1 MLNIEQIIEIADNQV
16 FEHQGQH
23 LNDLQR
29 AILEGT
35 LQGRTYAD
43 IAKEHQHSEKYIKDS
58 ASKLWKSLSQ
68 AVGKKVNKF
77 NIKST
82 LGRCS
87 FRCSFSSTNIFTI
100 NSGNLFKESA
110 PSTEND
116 EIIYTK
122 EQIISHLDLKD
133 APEVS
138 DFYGRKVE
146 LSLLQQKILQEKCNL
161 INLLGIRGIGKT
173 ALALKLVDNI
183 KENFEFVIYKSLKSL
198 PSLTQLITETI
209 YPNDQVIQNNSSH
222 QLSQFKKAIEKHSYL
237 IIIDDVNCIFS
248 KHQVSGKY
256 QQGYEEYGNL
266 FKLLSTT
273 KHRSCLII
281 NSSEEIRELSK
292 PQTDHGHVFTLELL
306 GLGDD
311 GLNILKKF
319 GLKNEENYQKLLN
332 IYERNPQYL
341 QIIGYLIQE
350 LFAGDTNKFLQLEQ
364 PFIDIELRAFLEQ
377 SLDILTPSEV
387 ELLHFIASQKG
398 SILLSELENNYQVYE
413 PIVSSIQSLKRR
425 FLLSTQQIN
434 AEVSLEIS
442 PLIRKFY
449 HKLDYN

>member
-35 LQGRTYAD
+35 LQGRSYAD

-77 NIKST
+77 NVKST
-82 LGRCS
+82 LG
-87 FRCSFSSTNIFTI
+87 RCSFSSTNIFTI
-100 NSGNLFKESA
+100 NSGNIFKESA
-110 PSTEND
+110 PSPEND
-116 EIIYTK
+116 EIIHK
-122 EQIISHLDLKD
+122 QEQIISHLDLKD
-133 APEVS
+133 APEIG

-146 LSLLQQKILQEKCNL
+146 LSLLQQKILPGKCNL

-209 YPNDQVIQNNSSH
+209 YLNDQVIQDNSLH

-237 IIIDDVNCIFS
+237 IIIDDVNYIFS

-256 QQGYEEYGNL
+256 QQGCEEYGNL
-266 FKLLSTT
+266 FRLLSTT
-273 KHRSCLII
+273 KHRSCVII

-292 PQTDHGHVFTLELL
+292 PQNDHSHVFTLELL
-306 GLGDD
+306 GLDND
-311 GLNILKKF
+311 GVNILKKF

-332 IYERNPQYL
+332 IYQGNPQYL

-350 LFAGDTNKFLQLEQ
+350 LFAGDTNKFLQLDQ
-364 PFIDIELRAFLEQ
+364 PFIDIELTAFLEQ
-377 SLDILTPSEV
+377 SSDILTPLEV
-387 ELLHFIASQKG
+387 ELLHFIASQNG
-398 SILLSELENNYQVYE
+398 SILLSELENSHQVYE
-413 PIVSSIQSLKRR
+413 PILSSIQSLKRR
-425 FLLSTQQIN
+425 FLISTQQIN
-434 AEVSLEIS
+434 EELSLEIS
-442 PLIRKFY
+442 PVMRKFY

>member
-29 AILEGT
+29 AILEGI
-35 LQGRTYAD
+35 LQGRSYAD
-43 IAKEHQHSEKYIKDS
+43 IAKEHHHTAKYIKDS

-77 NIKST
+77 NVKST
-82 LGRCS
+82 LGK
-87 FRCSFSSTNIFTI
+87 CSFSSTNIFKGIQI
-100 NSGNLFKESA
+100 NSGNIFKESA
-110 PSTEND
+110 PSSEND
-116 EIIYTK
+116 EMIHK
-122 EQIISHLDLKD
+122 QEQITSHLDLKD
-133 APEVS
+133 APEIG
-138 DFYGRKVE
+138 DFYGRKLE
-146 LSLLQQKILQEKCNL
+146 LSLLQQKILQGKCNL
-161 INLLGIRGIGKT
+161 ITLLGIKGIGKT
-173 ALALKLVDNI
+173 ALALKLVDHI
-183 KENFEFVIYKSLKSL
+183 KESFEFVIYKSLKSL
-198 PSLTQLITETI
+198 PSLTQLITEII
-209 YPNDQVIQNNSSH
+209 YLNDQLIPGNSPH

-237 IIIDDVNCIFS
+237 IIIDDVNYIFS

-256 QQGYEEYGNL
+256 QPGYEEYGNL

-292 PQTDHGHVFTLELL
+292 SQNDHSHVFTLELL
-306 GLGDD
+306 GLDND
-311 GLNILKKF
+311 GVNILKKF
-319 GLKNEENYQKLLN
+319 GLKNEENYRKLLN
-332 IYERNPQYL
+332 IYQGTPQYL

-350 LFAGDTNKFLQLEQ
+350 LFAGDTNKFLQLDQ
-364 PFIDIELRAFLEQ
+364 PFLDIELTAFLEQ
-377 SLDILTPSEV
+377 SLDILPASEV
-387 ELLHFIASQKG
+387 ELLHFLASQKG
-398 SILLSELENNYQVYE
+398 SVLLSELENSYQVYE

-442 PLIRKFY
+442 SLIRKFY

>member
-23 LNDLQR
+23 LNDLRR

-35 LQGRTYAD
+35 LQGRSYAD
-43 IAKEHQHSEKYIKDS
+43 IATEQHHSEKYIKDS

-77 NIKST
+77 NVKST
-82 LGRCS
+82 LG
-87 FRCSFSSTNIFTI
+87 RCSFSSTNIFKGIQI

-110 PSTEND
+110 PSSEND
-116 EIIYTK
+116 QIIHK
-122 EQIISHLDLKD
+122 QEQITSHLDLKD
-133 APEVS
+133 APEIG

-146 LSLLQQKILQEKCNL
+146 LSLLQQKILQGKCNL
-161 INLLGIRGIGKT
+161 INLLGIKGIGKT
-173 ALALKLVDNI
+173 TLSLKLLDNI
-183 KENFEFVIYKSLKSL
+183 KENFQFVIYKSLKSL

-209 YPNDQVIQNNSSH
+209 YLNDQLIRDNSLH
-222 QLSQFKKAIEKHSYL
+222 QLSQFKKAIEKYSYL

-273 KHRSCLII
+273 KHQSCLII

-292 PQTDHGHVFTLELL
+292 PQNDHSHVFTLELL
-306 GLGDD
+306 GLDDD
-311 GLNILKKF
+311 GANILKKF

-332 IYERNPQYL
+332 IYQGTPQYL

-350 LFAGDTNKFLQLEQ
+350 LFAGDTNKFLQLDQ
-364 PFIDIELRAFLEQ
+364 PFIDIELTAFLEQ
-377 SLDILTPSEV
+377 SLDILPASEV
-387 ELLHFIASQKG
+387 ELLHFIASQNG
-398 SILLSELENNYQVYE
+398 SILLSELENNYQGYE
-413 PIVSSIQSLKRR
+413 SIVSSIQSLKRR

-442 PLIRKFY
+442 PVISKFY

>member
-1 MLNIEQIIEIADNQV
+1 VLNIEEIIEIADNQV
-16 FEHQGQH
+16 FEHQGHH

-35 LQGRTYAD
+35 LQGRSYAD

-77 NIKST
+77 NVKST
-82 LGRCS
+82 LG
-87 FRCSFSSTNIFTI
+87 RCSFSSTNIFTI
-100 NSGNLFKESA
+100 SDSLFKESA
-110 PSTEND
+110 PSSEND
-116 EIIYTK
+116 EIIHKK
-122 EQIISHLDLKD
+122 EQITSHIDLKD
-133 APEVS
+133 APEIG

-146 LSLLQQKILQEKCNL
+146 LSLLQQKIFQGKCNL
-161 INLLGIRGIGKT
+161 ITLLGIKGIGKT
-173 ALALKLVDNI
+173 ALALKLVDHI

-198 PSLTQLITETI
+198 PSLTQLITEIT
-209 YPNDQVIQNNSSH
+209 YPNDQLIPDNSPH

-237 IIIDDVNCIFS
+237 IIIDDVNSIFS

-281 NSSEEIRELSK
+281 NSSQETRELSK
-292 PQTDHGHVFTLELL
+292 PQNDHSHIFTLELL
-306 GLGDD
+306 GLDDD
-311 GLNILKKF
+311 GVNILKKF

-332 IYERNPQYL
+332 IYQVTPQYL

-350 LFAGDTNKFLQLEQ
+350 LFAGDTNKFLQLDQ
-364 PFIDIELRAFLEQ
+364 PFLEQ
-377 SLDILTPSEV
+377 SLDLLTPLEV
-387 ELLHFIASQKG
+387 
-398 SILLSELENNYQVYE
+398 
-413 PIVSSIQSLKRR
+413 
-425 FLLSTQQIN
+425 
-434 AEVSLEIS
+434 
-442 PLIRKFY
+442 
-449 HKLDYN
+449 

>member
-35 LQGRTYAD
+35 LQGRSYAD

-77 NIKST
+77 NVKST
-82 LGRCS
+82 LG
-87 FRCSFSSTNIFTI
+87 RCSFSSTNIFKGIQI
-100 NSGNLFKESA
+100 NSGNIFKESA
-110 PSTEND
+110 PSPEND
-116 EIIYTK
+116 EIIHKQEKIT
-122 EQIISHLDLKD
+122 SHLDLKD
-133 APEVS
+133 APEIG

-146 LSLLQQKILQEKCNL
+146 LSLLQQKILPGKCNL

-209 YPNDQVIQNNSSH
+209 YLNDQVIQDNSLH

-237 IIIDDVNCIFS
+237 IIIDDVNYIFS

-256 QQGYEEYGNL
+256 QQGCEEYGNL
-266 FKLLSTT
+266 FRLLSTT
-273 KHRSCLII
+273 KHRSCVII

-292 PQTDHGHVFTLELL
+292 PQNDHSHVFTLELL
-306 GLGDD
+306 GLDND
-311 GLNILKKF
+311 GVNILKKF

-332 IYERNPQYL
+332 IYQGNPQYL

-350 LFAGDTNKFLQLEQ
+350 LFAGDTNKFLQLDQ
-364 PFIDIELRAFLEQ
+364 PFIDIELTAFLEQ
-377 SLDILTPSEV
+377 SSDILTPLEV
-387 ELLHFIASQKG
+387 ELLHFIASQNG
-398 SILLSELENNYQVYE
+398 SILLSELENSHQVYE
-413 PIVSSIQSLKRR
+413 PILSSIQSLKRR
-425 FLLSTQQIN
+425 FLISTQQIN
-434 AEVSLEIS
+434 EELSLEIS
-442 PLIRKFY
+442 PVMRKFY

>member
-1 MLNIEQIIEIADNQV
+1 MFNIEQIIEIADNQI
-16 FEHQGQH
+16 FEHQGRH

-35 LQGRTYAD
+35 LQGRSYAD
-43 IAKEHQHSEKYIKDS
+43 IAKEQHHSEKYIKDS

-77 NIKST
+77 NVKSI

-87 FRCSFSSTNIFTI
+87 LSSTNIFKVIQI
-100 NSGNLFKESA
+100 NSGNLKESA

-116 EIIYTK
+116 KIIHKQEKIT
-122 EQIISHLDLKD
+122 SHLDLKD
-133 APEVS
+133 APEIG
-138 DFYGRKVE
+138 DFYGRKLE
-146 LSLLQQKILQEKCNL
+146 LSLLQQKILQGKCNL

-173 ALALKLVDNI
+173 ALSLKLLDNI

-209 YPNDQVIQNNSSH
+209 YPNDQLIQDNSPH
-222 QLSQFKKAIEKHSYL
+222 QLSQFKKAIEKYSYL
-237 IIIDDVNCIFS
+237 MIIDDVNCIFS

-292 PQTDHGHVFTLELL
+292 PQTDHSHVFTLELL
-306 GLGDD
+306 GLDDD
-311 GLNILKKF
+311 GVNILKKF

-332 IYERNPQYL
+332 IYQGTPQYL

-350 LFAGDTNKFLQLEQ
+350 LFAGDTNKFLQLDQ
-364 PFIDIELRAFLEQ
+364 PFIDIELTAFLEQ
-377 SLDILTPSEV
+377 SLDILPPSEV
-387 ELLHFIASQKG
+387 ELLHFIASQNG
-398 SILLSELENNYQVYE
+398 SILLSELENSHQVYE
-413 PIVSSIQSLKRR
+413 LIVTSIQSLKRR

-434 AEVSLEIS
+434 AEVSLEVS
-442 PLIRKFY
+442 PVIRKFY

>member
-35 LQGRTYAD
+35 LQGRSYAD
-43 IAKEHQHSEKYIKDS
+43 IAKEHHHTEKYIKDS

-77 NIKST
+77 NVKST
-82 LGRCS
+82 LG
-87 FRCSFSSTNIFTI
+87 RCSFSSTNIFKGIQI
-100 NSGNLFKESA
+100 NSGNIFKESA
-110 PSTEND
+110 PSPEND
-116 EIIYTK
+116 EIIHK
-122 EQIISHLDLKD
+122 QEQIISHLDLKD
-133 APEVS
+133 APEIG

-146 LSLLQQKILQEKCNL
+146 LSLLQQKILQGKCNL

-173 ALALKLVDNI
+173 ALALKLVDHI

-198 PSLTQLITETI
+198 PSLTQLIIETI
-209 YPNDQVIQNNSSH
+209 HLNDQLIQDNSLH

-237 IIIDDVNCIFS
+237 IIIDDVNYIFS

-273 KHRSCLII
+273 KHQSCVII

-292 PQTDHGHVFTLELL
+292 PQNDHSHVFTLELL
-306 GLGDD
+306 GLDND
-311 GLNILKKF
+311 GVNILKKF

-332 IYERNPQYL
+332 IYQGTPQYL

-350 LFAGDTNKFLQLEQ
+350 LFAGDTNKFLQLAQ
-364 PFIDIELRAFLEQ
+364 PFLDIELTAFLEQ
-377 SLDILTPSEV
+377 SLDILTPLEV

-413 PIVSSIQSLKRR
+413 PILSSIQSLKRR
-425 FLLSTQQIN
+425 FLISTQQIN

-442 PLIRKFY
+442 SVIRKFY